1 MLSFASL
8 QHQIC
13 TKYLGKEALM
23 EGKGTGPHGRC
34 SPAIPEHVPP
44 SKVTS
49 EAASV
54 VIPIYKKGWGLPG
67 A

>member
-1 MLSFASL
+1 
-8 QHQIC
+8 
-13 TKYLGKEALM
+13 M